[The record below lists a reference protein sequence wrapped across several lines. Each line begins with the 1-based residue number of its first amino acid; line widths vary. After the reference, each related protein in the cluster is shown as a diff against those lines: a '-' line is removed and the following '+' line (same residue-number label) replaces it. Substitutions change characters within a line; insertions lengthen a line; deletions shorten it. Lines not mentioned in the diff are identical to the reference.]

1 MRTFLDKLYRAGG
14 VLAAVFMFA
23 IFSIVLLQVGA
34 NLIDFIIA
42 GVTGQAIGL
51 VIPSYAEIAGFML
64 AGTSFLALPYA
75 LRHATHIRVNLFI
88 QRMGPRGRQLSDIW
102 SFLIGFFL
110 ISWLALCSW
119 ELVLESYEY
128 GDLSTG
134 LIAVPIWIPQT
145 TLALGTTLMAI
156 SLLDG
161 FISSLLNKNF
171 FVDGAADEMGAE

>member
-1 MRTFLDKLYRAGG
+1 MRTFLDNIYRAGG

-23 IFSIVLLQVGA
+23 IFTIVLLQVGA
-34 NLIDFIIA
+34 NLIDFIVQA
-42 GVTGQAIGL
+42 VTGEAIGL

-75 LRHATHIRVNLFI
+75 LRHATHIRVSLFI
-88 QRMGPRGRQLSDIW
+88 QRMGPRGRQISDVW
-102 SFLIGFFL
+102 SFLIGFIL
-110 ISWLALCSW
+110 ISWLAYYAW

-161 FISSLLNKNF
+161 LISSLLNKSF
-171 FVDGAADEMGAE
+171 FVDGNAEELGAE